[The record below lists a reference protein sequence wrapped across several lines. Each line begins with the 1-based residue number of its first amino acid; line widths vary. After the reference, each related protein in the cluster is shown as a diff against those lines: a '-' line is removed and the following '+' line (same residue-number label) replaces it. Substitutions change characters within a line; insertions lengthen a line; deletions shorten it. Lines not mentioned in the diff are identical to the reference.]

1 MLDIYCLKRKEKK
14 KEERN
19 ERKSKKRYAKII
31 EKCIGFF
38 FFFFGKDAFLALGSF
53 FSFLNSIRGQKISIQ
68 IVSL

>member
-14 KEERN
+14 K
-19 ERKSKKRYAKII
+19 KKETR
-31 EKCIGFF
+31 EKVKRDMQKLLKNVLVF

>member
-38 FFFFGKDAFLALGSF
+38 FFFGKDAFLALGSF
-53 FSFLNSIRGQKISIQ
+53 FSFLNSNRGQKISIQ